1 MIGWLKNLLGG
12 GPKVGRLSPEEA
24 HQRAKAGATIL
35 DVRTPLERKE
45 EKIPGSLGLPLDRLP
60 SEWERLPR
68 DKEIICQCRSGARSA
83 QAARFLAEKGYRA
96 YNLAGG
102 LEAWKRAKLPVK

>member
-1 MIGWLKNLLGG
+1 MIGWLKNLLGASR
-12 GPKVGRLSPEEA
+12 VARLSPEEA
-24 HQRAKAGATIL
+24 HQKAKAGAIIL

-45 EKIPGSLGLPLDRLP
+45 EKIPGSLSLPLDRLP
-60 SEWERLPR
+60 TEWAQLPK

-83 QAARFLAEKGYRA
+83 QAARFLAEKGYRV